1 MTAGLA
7 EGGREP
13 LPAAPWEGCRAWLMA
28 AEYK

>member
-7 EGGREP
+7 EGSREP
-13 LPAAPWEGCRAWLMA
+13 LPAALWEGCRAWLMA